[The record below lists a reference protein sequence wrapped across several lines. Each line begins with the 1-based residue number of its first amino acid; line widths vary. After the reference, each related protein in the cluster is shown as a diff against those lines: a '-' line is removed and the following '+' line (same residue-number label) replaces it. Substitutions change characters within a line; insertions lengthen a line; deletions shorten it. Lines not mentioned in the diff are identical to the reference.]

1 MHSASARLWI
11 EVMTQMR
18 SGLAALVLLGA
29 ALLPVTS
36 GADDG
41 LSRCARLEN
50 IDARLACYDE
60 LAKAAESP
68 SGGPVDASPSPS
80 YLTGAWK
87 LGAEDSGVRHLADIL
102 GYRPNYI
109 ILRWT

>member
-29 ALLPVTS
+29 TLLPATS

-41 LSRCARLEN
+41 LARCARLEN
-50 IDARLACYDE
+50 IDERLACYDE
-60 LAKAAESP
+60 LARTTESP

-87 LGAEDSGVRHLADIL
+87 LGAKDRGGPHPAGIL
-102 GYRPNYI
+102 G
-109 ILRWT
+109 